1 MTRIYLDVC
10 CLNRPFDD
18 QQQDRIRL
26 ESEAV
31 LLILAHLEAGKWEWL
46 GSEVVDWEIEQTP
59 DPERKTRVRLLSSY
73 VHSSITLGQAEV
85 DRARQFESL
94 GFRGFDALH
103 LACAESGAA
112 DVFLT
117 TDDKLLH
124 LALRLADQLHIRVK
138 NPLTWIGEVWEV

>member
-18 QQQDRIRL
+18 QRQDRIRL

-31 LLILAHLEAGKWEWL
+31 LLILAHLETDEWEWIS
-46 GSEVVDWEIEQTP
+46 SEVVDWDIEQTP
-59 DPERKTRVRLLSSY
+59 DPERKTRVRLLSTY
-73 VHSSITLGQAEV
+73 AHSSIPVRQAEV
-85 DRARQFESL
+85 DRARHFEGF

-117 TDDKLLH
+117 TDDTLLH
-124 LALRLADQLHIRVK
+124 LALRLAGQLDVRLE
-138 NPLTWIGEVWEV
+138 NPLTWIREVWEV